1 MEEADLRELLA
12 VFVLD
17 APRRLA
23 LIELRL
29 DELER
34 ASDPSEGAAA
44 VAAAALEAHSL
55 RGAAGT
61 LRLEPLAT
69 YAERLEV
76 LLRSERAHRGGQ
88 ELARQARELLAAI
101 SSLVDDAR
109 GRRRSRPAP
118 ARIAGAARRTVLHVE
133 DNPVNVQLI
142 ERTLARRPD
151 VRLVTAGRVD
161 SGFRLARSE
170 RPDLI
175 LLDLHLPDGS
185 GHELL
190 SRLKADP
197 ATRDVPVVVVSADV
211 PPRNRD
217 SLQHLGIREHL
228 PKPVDIGRL
237 LELVDELAPTAP
249 AAG

>member
-29 DELER
+29 EELER

-76 LLRSERAHRGGQ
+76 LLRDERAHHGGQ
-88 ELARQARELLAAI
+88 ELARQARELLATITA
-101 SSLVDDAR
+101 LVVTLEAAQEP
-109 GRRRSRPAP
+109 PAP
-118 ARIAGAARRTVLHVE
+118 ARIAGAALRTVLHVE

-170 RPDLI
+170 GPDLI

-197 ATRDVPVVVVSADV
+197 ATRDVPVVVVSADL
-211 PPRNRD
+211 PSGNRD
-217 SLQHLGIREHL
+217 SLGHLGIREYL

>member
-34 ASDPSEGAAA
+34 ASDPSEGAASIA
-44 VAAAALEAHSL
+44 GAALEAHSL

-76 LLRSERAHRGGQ
+76 LLRGERAHRGGQ
-88 ELARQARELLAAI
+88 ELARQARELLATI
-101 SSLVDDAR
+101 SSLVATLEATQEP
-109 GRRRSRPAP
+109 PAP

-175 LLDLHLPDGS
+175 LLDLHLRDGS